1 MSSQNDTNLVWMD
14 LEMTG
19 LDPKTCVII
28 EIASVV
34 TDKELNL
41 IAQGPAL
48 VVHQPQAALDAMDD
62 WNQKHHRESGL
73 YEAVQKSTI
82 SLEEAEKQTLEFI
95 SQHTKAKG
103 SPLCGNTI
111 YQDRRFLIEYMPTL
125 ENYLHYRLVDVS
137 TIKELVKRWYGPE
150 FQSPQ
155 KKQKHKALD
164 DILETIEELKFYRKA
179 VFKSIPGESDWH
191 HICFSAK

>member
-1 MSSQNDTNLVWMD
+1 MSAQNDSNLVWMD

-28 EIASVV
+28 EIASIV
-34 TDKELNL
+34 TDKDLNL
-41 IAQGPAL
+41 LAQGPSL
-48 VVHQPQAALDAMDD
+48 VIHQPQAVLDAMDD
-62 WNQKHHRESGL
+62 WNKKHHGESGL
-73 YEAVQKSTI
+73 IEAVQKSTV
-82 SLEEAEKQTLEFI
+82 SLDKAEKQTLAFI
-95 SQHTKAKG
+95 SQYCKIKT

-164 DILETIEELKFYRKA
+164 DILETIEELKFYRKM
-179 VFKSIPGESDWH
+179 VFK
-191 HICFSAK
+191 

>member
-1 MSSQNDTNLVWMD
+1 MTAQNDSHLVWMD

-19 LDPKTCVII
+19 LDPKNCVII
-28 EIASVV
+28 EIASLV

-41 IAQGPAL
+41 VAQGPSL
-48 VVHQPQAALDAMDD
+48 VIHQPQSVLDTMDD
-62 WNQKHHRESGL
+62 WNKKHHGESGL
-73 YEAVQKSTI
+73 IEAVQKSTI
-82 SLEEAEKQTLEFI
+82 TLAEAEKQTLDFI
-95 SQHTKAKG
+95 AQYTKAKC

-111 YQDRRFLIEYMPTL
+111 YQDRRFLIEYMPDL
-125 ENYLHYRLVDVS
+125 ESHLHYRLVDVS

-164 DILETIEELKFYRKA
+164 DILETVEELKYYRKM
-179 VFKSIPGESDWH
+179 VFK
-191 HICFSAK
+191 